1 MNQLPMLL
9 KREYWEHRT
18 TFLYLPAIMSMLFI
32 GILLFGSFAIQ
43 SGVVNVS
50 IDSERHQDGNH
61 QTEEFK
67 AEGASLLEIFG
78 HRINRFADQSFSERE
93 QVLNQ
98 VYYSTSVIMFVVL
111 WFVIVF
117 YFINCLY
124 DDRKDRSIL
133 FWKSLPVSDAMTVV
147 SKLIVGLIVVPTIFL
162 AFTMIN
168 NVALLL
174 VSSISALGNDI
185 DIFSTLW
192 APANIIGRWVT
203 FVGYILFA
211 GIWCLPF
218 FGWLLLISSWAKS
231 APLAWVV
238 GIPLLITIVER
249 IFTGS
254 GVVRAFFMDHLALRQ
269 PVVWLQDGYGS
280 ELSVVSMQT
289 FASLILGVVLV
300 GLAIWR
306 RGYADEL

>member
-43 SGVVNVS
+43 SGVVSVS
-50 IDSERHQDGNH
+50 VDSDRYENGSH
-61 QTEEFK
+61 QTEEFR
-67 AEGASLLEIFG
+67 ADGASLLEVFG
-78 HRINRFADQSFSERE
+78 HRINQFADQSFSERE
-93 QVLNQ
+93 QVLNR
-98 VYYSTSVIMFVVL
+98 VYYSTSVILFVVL

-117 YFINCLY
+117 YFVNCLY

-133 FWKSLPVSDAMTVV
+133 FWKSLPVSDTMTVV
-147 SKLIVGLIVVPTIFL
+147 SKLIAGLIVVPMIFL
-162 AFTMIN
+162 VFTMIN

-174 VSSISALGNDI
+174 VSSIAALGNDI
-185 DIFSTLW
+185 DIFATLW
-192 APANIIGRWVT
+192 APANIIGRWIT

-238 GIPLLITIVER
+238 GIPLLITTVER

-254 GVVRAFFMDHLALRQ
+254 DVVRVFFMQHVALRQ
-269 PVVWLQDGYGS
+269 PVVWYQDGYGS
-280 ELSVVSMQT
+280 EISVVSIQT
-289 FASLILGVVLV
+289 LLALIVGAGLI

>member
-18 TFLYLPAIMSMLFI
+18 TFLYLPAVMSMLFI
-32 GILLFGSFAIQ
+32 GILLFGSFVIQ
-43 SGVVNVS
+43 SGFVNVS
-50 IDSERHQDGNH
+50 IDSEQHRDGKH
-61 QTEEFK
+61 QTEEFR
-67 AEGASLLEIFG
+67 ADGASVLEIFG
-78 HRINRFADQSFSERE
+78 QRINQFAGQPFSERE

-98 VYYSTSVIMFVVL
+98 VYFSTSSVMFAVL
-111 WFVIVF
+111 WFVVVF

-147 SKLIVGLIVVPTIFL
+147 SKLIAGLIVAPLIFL
-162 AFTMIN
+162 VFTMIN
-168 NVALLL
+168 NVALLF
-174 VSSISALGNDI
+174 VSSIASLGNDI

-192 APANIIGRWVT
+192 APANIIGRWVS
-203 FVGYILFA
+203 FVGYLLFA

-218 FGWLLLISSWAKS
+218 FGWLILVSSWAKS
-231 APLAWVV
+231 APLAWVIGV
-238 GIPLLITIVER
+238 PILITTVER

-254 GVVRAFFMDHLALRQ
+254 DIVRTFFMSHVALQ
-269 PVVWLQDGYGS
+269 GPVVWVQDGYGAEIS
-280 ELSVVSMQT
+280 VLSIQT
-289 FASLILGVVLV
+289 FSALIVGVALIAV
-300 GLAIWR
+300 AIWR